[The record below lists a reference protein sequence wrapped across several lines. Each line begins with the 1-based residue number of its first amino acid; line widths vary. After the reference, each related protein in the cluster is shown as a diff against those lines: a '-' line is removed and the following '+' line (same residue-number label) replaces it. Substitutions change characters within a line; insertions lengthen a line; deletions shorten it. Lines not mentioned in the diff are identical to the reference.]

1 MIIIQATIFIAYI
14 SFIIYRYGV
23 LPSISESWYVL
34 PRGQKFLFTLF
45 TWGIGISMLFYDSGA
60 LFISGSAL
68 TFVGVATQFKTSISF
83 TREVHYVGALIGVL
97 VPLIYFGISSDNW
110 LPLIVQVVASMIITL
125 TKTQNKIWWNE
136 IVAFFC
142 VLSGLLNI

>member
-1 MIIIQATIFIAYI
+1 MITIQITIFILYTTLI
-14 SFIIYRYGV
+14 VYRYGI

-34 PRGQKFLFTLF
+34 PLRQKFLFTLF
-45 TWGIGISMLFYDSGA
+45 TWGIGIPMLFYDSGA
-60 LFISGSAL
+60 LFLSGSAL

-83 TREVHYVGALIGVL
+83 TREVHYAGALIGVL

-110 LPLIVQVVASMIITL
+110 MPLLVQVISTMIIISTRI
-125 TKTQNKIWWNE
+125 QNKIWWTE